1 MQFIQPRRSK
11 FKKCTKNYVKD
22 NLLDIIDIEETLL
35 KNRYIEKVSKT
46 DFLYTKF
53 LPTYNLSKSSSQTKS
68 LILKPIPKEKLTSLK
83 EKKPN
88 NDIKNNNN
96 NNDNEQN
103 KSEFDSDNINFEV
116 LNKNKF
122 DINFSKLKLE
132 YKNGYKVLFIKEYFP
147 VEIIGA
153 GGFGLVVHAIQIKT
167 KQKMAVKIINKN
179 NINHTINADYL
190 NNEVNILKI
199 LNNPRIMKIYDIL
212 DNHHYFFIFME
223 FIEGGNLK
231 DLIIK
236 RYLDN
241 NKYLFRDSECALIMK
256 GLLEALNYLH
266 KKKIIHRDIKPEN
279 ILFKNKDDL
288 SSVILCDFGLA
299 YHLNEYEKSV
309 TGSCGTTLYMAPE
322 ILLKRKYDFLVD
334 SFSAGIV
341 LYILCSGGMHPF
353 FKTGTSSN
361 DYINKLLTQ
370 KCLCNFSTEMPL
382 LARNLFLKLCK
393 FEPIFRY
400 EPYKALN
407 HPWITRSTKSQIPM
421 TILEEYNKSDKIKTF
436 QALLS
441 SVVSLIILKNYFK
454 LKKKVE
460 DNVDNENNSI
470 ENLDKNSARTL
481 NNVRQIINIQDKYPS
496 LSSVKRNPR
505 IFLGEIN
512 PNGERNK
519 KFYSN
524 KKISLINPNLNLKTT
539 KFLNN
544 RIEPLSL
551 SKQKIFIKTRM
562 SYNQINNIENY
573 NNEQRPTLRTHS
585 SNENVK
591 QKELQKKL
599 KIYNK
604 NKHMKSSEHLLINN
618 IIENKDNNTNN
629 IYVHYSS
636 AKKNGNN
643 NFMNLNNS
651 KFNSIQ
657 NNKIFMK
664 RHIVIESKKK
674 NLDGRKNNNNNSNL
688 INNKTN
694 NNTNNIKY
702 NYIFNGINSQL
713 KEKISNFKENNQ
725 IGSIFHSSKNKTK
738 NLVLKEI
745 FSNGDF

>member
-103 KSEFDSDNINFEV
+103 KSEFDFDNINFEV

-674 NLDGRKNNNNNSNL
+674 NLDGRKNNNNNSSL
-688 INNKTN
+688 SSNKT
-694 NNTNNIKY
+694 NTNNIKY